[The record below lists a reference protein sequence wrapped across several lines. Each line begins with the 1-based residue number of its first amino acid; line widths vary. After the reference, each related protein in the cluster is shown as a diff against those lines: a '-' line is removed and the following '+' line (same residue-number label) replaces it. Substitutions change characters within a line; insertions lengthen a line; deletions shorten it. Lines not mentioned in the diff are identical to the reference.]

1 MLDTWQYLG
10 LIRCKIIPKLCLVL
24 ISLVATNVLFL
35 DEDVCLFPA
44 EGSPVLAELPHGDKV
59 GSAGGEAAGGAEQGV
74 AVMLPPVQTL
84 MLVIQFPST
93 YFTD

>member
-1 MLDTWQYLG
+1 M
-10 LIRCKIIPKLCLVL
+10 L

-44 EGSPVLAELPHGDKV
+44 EGSPVLAELPHSDKV
-59 GSAGGEAAGGAEQGV
+59 GCAWGEAAGGAEQGV

-84 MLVIQFPST
+84 LDIQFPF
-93 YFTD
+93 YFVLIRNITSVSYLLKAKNT